1 MSARETVPAAGGA
14 SREEAGFSL
23 LEILIG
29 ITVLLIGVAGLLSMQ
44 TSALRNSAY
53 SRHSTEAAMLAQ
65 DKMEQLRTEDLLG
78 AAVGP
83 EVIDEQG
90 IPDADGL
97 YTRDWNIVDTGPFID
112 IEVTVT
118 WREGGSADQEY
129 RVTLRTRRT
138 P

>member
-118 WREGGSADQEY
+118 WREGGSADQVY
-129 RVTLRTRRT
+129 RVTMRTRRT